1 MESRFVCQRVQIV
14 VFNSDLFLYLL
25 CHSHQCIYLPIS
37 ATNDLKFTDLF
48 FIHNHCLSI
57 AISIIFFNQNNK
69 AIVYF
74 LFHWMK
80 EIESSPSSSFPSV
93 FTFVLIHAFF
103 YFHFVYCCYFT
114 FTSPKRRSKL
124 CFRFFGLLFLS
135 LPVSLSLL
143 WYVIIGL
150 LEPLLVH
157 YGIIFSLI
165 SITTTLHCT
174 VSLLFSLISLA
185 SRRYIWTY
193 SFHFCSIPSNLHQ
206 HTTNEPSVLSHGIVS
221 SFLFLFFLVFPT
233 KKIDSFFLLLF
244 ICILCFSLH
253 SLSSSQ
259 LPPNEHNTPLYFD
272 CVVVVHEVFE

>member
-1 MESRFVCQRVQIV
+1 
-14 VFNSDLFLYLL
+14 
-25 CHSHQCIYLPIS
+25 
-37 ATNDLKFTDLF
+37 
-48 FIHNHCLSI
+48 
-57 AISIIFFNQNNK
+57 
-69 AIVYF
+69 
-74 LFHWMK
+74 MK
-80 EIESSPSSSFPSV
+80 EIESYPSSSFPSV

-114 FTSPKRRSKL
+114 SPKSL
-124 CFRFFGLLFLS
+124 STLYFRFFGLLFLS
-135 LPVSLSLL
+135 FPVSLSLL
-143 WYVIIGL
+143 WCVIIGL

-174 VSLLFSLISLA
+174 VSLRFSLISLA

-206 HTTNEPSVLSHGIVS
+206 HTTNEPSVFSHGIVF

-253 SLSSSQ
+253 PLSSSQ
-259 LPPNEHNTPLYFD
+259 LPPNEHNTSLYFD
-272 CVVVVHEVFE
+272 CVMVVHEVFE